1 MKESKYIII
10 FFLICIFLFVD
21 NESLSKIEVKSVIK
35 VDDIH
40 ITNIDFYNE
49 IRFQV
54 LMNENLKSLNK
65 NELNDIA
72 QKNLINEKIKIIELK
87 KYYDLDQNYQQIE
100 KLVLERF
107 SFLGINNIDNLK
119 NFFKKNNISYNFIRN
134 KIIIEKLW
142 QEFIVFKFKDKV
154 DVNKKKIEDDI
165 LNKNYQDELYNLSE
179 IFFQVKKTS
188 DFSEITNN
196 IYKDIKNLGFI
207 SAVKKN
213 SMSETVKNDG
223 KLGWIKKSQIPKN
236 ILNEL
241 DQIKLGEVTRPI
253 RVEYGFIILKL
264 EDKKKIAKDMNL
276 ENEIIRQI
284 QMEENKQLNN
294 LANMYFNKLLLKT
307 NVKKN

>member
-10 FFLICIFLFVD
+10 FFLICIFLFVN

-72 QKNLINEKIKIIELK
+72 QKNLINEKIKLIELK
-87 KYYDLDQNYQQIE
+87 KYYDLDQNNQIIE
-100 KLVLERF
+100 KLIVDRF
-107 SFLGINNIDNLK
+107 IFLGLNNIQDVESFLE
-119 NFFKKNNISYNFIRN
+119 KNNISFDFIKS

-142 QEFIVFKFKDKV
+142 QEFIVFKFKDRV
-154 DVNKKKIEDDI
+154 NINKKKIEKKI
-165 LNKNYQDELYNLSE
+165 LNKNFQESYRLSE
-179 IFFQVKKTS
+179 IFFQIKNTS
-188 DFSEITNN
+188 DFLEITNE
-196 IYKDIKNLGFI
+196 IYKDIKNLGFV
-207 SAVKKN
+207 SAVKKY
-213 SMSETVKNDG
+213 SMSETNRNEG
-223 KLGWIKKSQIPKN
+223 KLGWINKSQLPKN

-241 DQIKLGEVTRPI
+241 DQIKLGQVTRPV
-253 RVEYGFIILKL
+253 RVEYGFLILKL
-264 EDKKKIAKDMNL
+264 EDKKKIKTDINI
-276 ENEIIRQI
+276 ENELIKQI
-284 QMEENKQLNN
+284 QIEENKQLNN
-294 LANMYFNKLLLKT
+294 FANMYFNKLLLKT